1 MARKRINAT
10 AICSSANYAAS
21 KKAHRLM
28 LETNHKENETLLM
41 TVSNSVAITPKSDL
55 ELWEEWLKEQIR
67 LFRANRKKEVKVN
80 PFER

>member
-1 MARKRINAT
+1 MKRKRINAT

-55 ELWEEWLKEQIR
+55 ELWEEGLK
-67 LFRANRKKEVKVN
+67 RKIAEFKAIYNKMV
-80 PFER
+80 

>member
-1 MARKRINAT
+1 MKRRRINAT
-10 AICSSANYAAS
+10 AVCSSANYAAS

-41 TVSNSVAITPKSDL
+41 TVSNSVIITPKSDI

-67 LFRANRKKEVKVN
+67 LFKANRKKEERIN
-80 PFER
+80 PFK

>member
-1 MARKRINAT
+1 MARKRINAS

-28 LETNHKENETLLM
+28 LETNHKENEALLM
-41 TVSNSVAITPKSDL
+41 TISNSMVITPKSDL

-67 LFRANRKKEVKVN
+67 LFWVNRKKKGKVN
-80 PFER
+80 PFRK

>member
-10 AICSSANYAAS
+10 AVCSSANYAAS

-41 TVSNSVAITPKSDL
+41 AVSNSVVITPKSDL
-55 ELWEEWLKEQIR
+55 ELWEEGLKRKIAE
-67 LFRANRKKEVKVN
+67 FKANYKS
-80 PFER
+80 

>member
-1 MARKRINAT
+1 MKRRRINAT
-10 AICSSANYAAS
+10 AVCSSANYAAS

-41 TVSNSVAITPKSDL
+41 TVSSSVVITPKSDL

-67 LFRANRKKEVKVN
+67 LFLANRKKEVKVN

>member
-10 AICSSANYAAS
+10 AVCSSANYAAS

-41 TVSNSVAITPKSDL
+41 TVSNSVITPKSDL
-55 ELWEEWLKEQIR
+55 ELWEEGLKRKIAE
-67 LFRANRKKEVKVN
+67 FKANYENK
-80 PFER
+80 

>member
-1 MARKRINAT
+1 MTRRRIKAT

-28 LETNHKENETLLM
+28 LETSHKENETLLI
-41 TVSNSVAITPKSDL
+41 TLSNSVITPKSDL

-67 LFRANRKKEVKVN
+67 LFLANRKKEVKVN

>member
-1 MARKRINAT
+1 MKRKRINAT

-28 LETNHKENETLLM
+28 LETNHKENEALLM
-41 TVSNSVAITPKSDL
+41 TVSNSMVITPKSDL

-67 LFRANRKKEVKVN
+67 LFKANRKKEERIN
-80 PFER
+80 PFR

>member
-28 LETNHKENETLLM
+28 LETNHKENEALLM
-41 TVSNSVAITPKSDL
+41 TVSNSMVITPKSDL

-67 LFRANRKKEVKVN
+67 LFRANRKKEERIN
-80 PFER
+80 PFKK

>member
-1 MARKRINAT
+1 MTRKRINAT

-41 TVSNSVAITPKSDL
+41 TVSNSVVITPKSDL

-67 LFRANRKKEVKVN
+67 LFKSKQKKEVKVN
-80 PFER
+80 PFK

>member
-1 MARKRINAT
+1 MRRKRINAT
-10 AICSSANYAAS
+10 AVCSSANYAAS

-28 LETNHKENETLLM
+28 LETNHKEHETLLM
-41 TVSNSVAITPKSDL
+41 TVSNSVVITPKSDL

>member
-1 MARKRINAT
+1 MTRRKRINAS
-10 AICSSANYAAS
+10 AVCSSANYAAS

-41 TVSNSVAITPKSDL
+41 TVSNSMVITPKSDI

-67 LFRANRKKEVKVN
+67 LFKANRKKEEIN
-80 PFER
+80 PFK